1 MYTYGIVKVETYSY
15 NKRVIS
21 SKYSCIDSFF
31 IPANTQRVG
40 NLKLSVVYH
49 GAPTFTFVNL
59 TPRQPLRFTHL

>member
-31 IPANTQRVG
+31 ILANTQRLG
-40 NLKLSVVYH
+40 NLKTSVVYH
-49 GAPTFTFVNL
+49 GALTFTLV
-59 TPRQPLRFTHL
+59 TPYP

>member
-21 SKYSCIDSFF
+21 SKCSCIDSFF
-31 IPANTQRVG
+31 IPANTQRLGTQRQALCIAVHSH
-40 NLKLSVVYH
+40 LHLQH
-49 GAPTFTFVNL
+49 L

>member
-31 IPANTQRVG
+31 IPANTQRLG
-40 NLKLSVVYH
+40 NLKTSIVYH
-49 GAPTFTFVNL
+49 GAPTHIYAS
-59 TPRQPLRFTHL
+59 PYP